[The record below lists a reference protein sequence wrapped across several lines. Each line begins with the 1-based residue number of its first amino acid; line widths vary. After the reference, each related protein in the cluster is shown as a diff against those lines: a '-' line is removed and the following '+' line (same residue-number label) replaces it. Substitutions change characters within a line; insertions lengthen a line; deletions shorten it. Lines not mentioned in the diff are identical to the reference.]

1 MTLWYVRLPMRSEL
15 VKVLFIAGAGRS
27 GSTLLD
33 TILGQIDGFVSV
45 GELRYLWER
54 GLLQDRLCGCSE
66 PFSSCEFWTPVVADA
81 FGSPPR
87 VDPQWMIDLQSRGT
101 RIRHLPR
108 ILAGADAHVL
118 DDMRPYLEAMGRLYE
133 TIRDHSSARVI
144 VDSSKLPTYGHA
156 VGHLKGVD
164 LHVVHLIRDPRATAY
179 SWLRKRTLPDRPGA
193 TMQRHRPAK
202 SAALWSVWNWV
213 TERLWATRPD
223 RYLRLR
229 YEDLVREPES
239 AVRSVLSFVSEEP
252 AKLPFVSDRS
262 VDLAATHTVA
272 GNPSRFRTGV
282 VEIRP
287 DDEWLSRLE
296 PRARAIVE
304 AISFPLL
311 RRYGYPFHV
320 RR

>member
-1 MTLWYVRLPMRSEL
+1 MRSEL

-45 GELRYLWER
+45 GELRYVWER
-54 GLLQDRLCGCSE
+54 GLLQDRLCGCTE
-66 PFSSCEFWTPVVADA
+66 PFSSCDFWTPVVAEA

-87 VDPQWMIDLQSRGT
+87 VDPARMIQLQGRGT

-108 ILAGADAHVL
+108 ILAGADSRILEA
-118 DDMRPYLEAMGRLYE
+118 MGPYLEAMEDLYE
-133 TIRDHSSARVI
+133 AIRDHSSAHVV

-156 VGHLKGVD
+156 IGHLTGVD
-164 LHVVHLIRDPRATAY
+164 LHVVHLVRDPRATAY
-179 SWLRKRTLPDRPGA
+179 SWLRRRTLPDRPGS

-213 TERLWATRPD
+213 SERLWAKRPH

-229 YEDLVREPES
+229 YEDLVREPEV
-239 AVRSVLSFVSEEP
+239 AVRRILSFVAEEP
-252 AKLPFVSDRS
+252 AELPFPSNHA

-287 DDEWLSRLE
+287 DDEWLARLE
-296 PRARAIVE
+296 PRARAVVE
-304 AISFPLL
+304 AISLPLL
-311 RRYGYPFHV
+311 RRYGYRLRQDRSP
-320 RR
+320 